1 MGVFLKKHRMAFIL
15 PGCCAA
21 LTLLYMAAFSGVS
34 AEGVRD
40 ALLRYGDLAPVIYML
55 LFAVLPTFFFPV
67 AVLAFAGGLMF
78 GLLWGS
84 VYTFIGA
91 VINCALMFFLA
102 RRLGREKIRALVQRK
117 LPSVWQARLKKAG
130 VEAAQLEAREILC
143 AASGKTAEELYRDIS
158 LYTTEAIAE
167 QALALQE
174 RRLAGEPIA
183 YLVGEWSF
191 CGLPFY
197 VSPAALIPRVDT
209 EMLAQLAMNRLKEH
223 QGSTRVLDLCAGT
236 GCVGLTVAA
245 LMKNTRAV
253 LVDLSDG
260 ALDLCKRNIRRHKL
274 TGRAV
279 YLKGD
284 ALQPPSHALGQ
295 FDVLVCNPPY
305 IPTGDLAGLDSSV
318 KDFEPMMALDG
329 GADGLDF
336 YRGIT
341 SLWQPALKPGGHLL
355 YEVGIGQAE
364 QVAWLLVKAGYE
376 NIRIT
381 RDTGGID
388 RVVEGQRPKEQE
400 IPDLLH
406 ETLEEEG

>member
-1 MGVFLKKHRMAFIL
+1 MTSTYHD
-15 PGCCAA
+15 
-21 LTLLYMAAFSGVS
+21 LY
-34 AEGVRD
+34 
-40 ALLRYGDLAPVIYML
+40 L
-55 LFAVLPTFFFPV
+55 
-67 AVLAFAGGLMF
+67 
-78 GLLWGS
+78 
-84 VYTFIGA
+84 
-91 VINCALMFFLA
+91 
-102 RRLGREKIRALVQRK
+102 KIRMSL
-117 LPSVWQARLKKAG
+117 SSAG
-130 VEAAQLEAREILC
+130 IEAAQLEAREILC
-143 AASGKTAEELYRDIS
+143 AASGKTVEELYRDIS

>member
-1 MGVFLKKHRMAFIL
+1 MTITYHDLYLKIRMAL
-15 PGCCAA
+15 
-21 LTLLYMAAFSGVS
+21 SS
-34 AEGVRD
+34 AGIEG
-40 ALLRYGDLAPVIYML
+40 
-55 LFAVLPTFFFPV
+55 
-67 AVLAFAGGLMF
+67 
-78 GLLWGS
+78 
-84 VYTFIGA
+84 
-91 VINCALMFFLA
+91 
-102 RRLGREKIRALVQRK
+102 
-117 LPSVWQARLKKAG
+117 
-130 VEAAQLEAREILC
+130 AQLEAREILC
-143 AASGKTAEELYRDIS
+143 AASGKTVEELYRDIS
-158 LYTTEAIAE
+158 LYTTQAIAE
-167 QALALQE
+167 KALAMQE
-174 RRLAGEPIA
+174 RRMTGEPIA

-197 VSPAALIPRVDT
+197 VGREALIPRVDT
-209 EMLAQLAMNRLKEH
+209 EMLAQLAMNRLKEYP
-223 QGSTRVLDLCAGT
+223 GNTRILDLCAGT
-236 GCVGLTVAA
+236 GCVGLTAAA
-245 LMKNTRAV
+245 LVKNTRAV

-318 KDFEPMMALDG
+318 KDFEPLMALDG
-329 GADGLDF
+329 GEDGLDF
-336 YRGIT
+336 YRQIT

-388 RVVEGQRPKEQE
+388 RVVEGQRPQE
-400 IPDLLH
+400 PEVPEDPDQT
-406 ETLEEEG
+406 EEEEG

>member
-1 MGVFLKKHRMAFIL
+1 MAL
-15 PGCCAA
+15 
-21 LTLLYMAAFSGVS
+21 SG
-34 AEGVRD
+34 AGIEG
-40 ALLRYGDLAPVIYML
+40 
-55 LFAVLPTFFFPV
+55 
-67 AVLAFAGGLMF
+67 
-78 GLLWGS
+78 
-84 VYTFIGA
+84 
-91 VINCALMFFLA
+91 
-102 RRLGREKIRALVQRK
+102 
-117 LPSVWQARLKKAG
+117 
-130 VEAAQLEAREILC
+130 AQLEAREILC
-143 AASGKTAEELYRDIS
+143 AAAGKTAEELYRDIS
-158 LYTTEAIAE
+158 LYTTEDIAE
-167 QALALQE
+167 KAVALQE
-174 RRLAGEPIA
+174 RRLTGEPIA

-197 VSPAALIPRVDT
+197 VSREALIPRVDT

-223 QGSTRVLDLCAGT
+223 PGNTRLLDLCAGT
-236 GCVGLTVAA
+236 GCVGLTAAA
-245 LMKNTRAV
+245 LLKNTRAV

-318 KDFEPMMALDG
+318 KDFEPLMALDG
-329 GADGLDF
+329 GTDGLDF
-336 YRGIT
+336 YRQIT
-341 SLWQPALKPGGHLL
+341 TLWQPALKPGGHLL

-388 RVVEGQRPKEQE
+388 RVVEGQRPQE
-400 IPDLLH
+400 PAVP
-406 ETLEEEG
+406 ETPKQTEEEEG

>member
-1 MGVFLKKHRMAFIL
+1 MTSTYHD
-15 PGCCAA
+15 
-21 LTLLYMAAFSGVS
+21 LY
-34 AEGVRD
+34 
-40 ALLRYGDLAPVIYML
+40 L
-55 LFAVLPTFFFPV
+55 
-67 AVLAFAGGLMF
+67 
-78 GLLWGS
+78 
-84 VYTFIGA
+84 
-91 VINCALMFFLA
+91 
-102 RRLGREKIRALVQRK
+102 KIRMSL
-117 LPSVWQARLKKAG
+117 SSAG
-130 VEAAQLEAREILC
+130 IEAAQLEAREILC

-305 IPTGDLAGLDSSV
+305 IPTGDLAGLDASV

-376 NIRIT
+376 NICIT

>member
-1 MGVFLKKHRMAFIL
+1 MTSTYHD
-15 PGCCAA
+15 
-21 LTLLYMAAFSGVS
+21 LY
-34 AEGVRD
+34 
-40 ALLRYGDLAPVIYML
+40 L
-55 LFAVLPTFFFPV
+55 
-67 AVLAFAGGLMF
+67 
-78 GLLWGS
+78 
-84 VYTFIGA
+84 
-91 VINCALMFFLA
+91 
-102 RRLGREKIRALVQRK
+102 KIRMSL
-117 LPSVWQARLKKAG
+117 SSAG
-130 VEAAQLEAREILC
+130 IEAAQLEAREILC

-209 EMLAQLAMNRLKEH
+209 EMLAQLAMNRLMEH

-305 IPTGDLAGLDSSV
+305 IPTGDLAGLDPSV

>member
-1 MGVFLKKHRMAFIL
+1 MTSTYHD
-15 PGCCAA
+15 
-21 LTLLYMAAFSGVS
+21 LY
-34 AEGVRD
+34 
-40 ALLRYGDLAPVIYML
+40 L
-55 LFAVLPTFFFPV
+55 
-67 AVLAFAGGLMF
+67 
-78 GLLWGS
+78 
-84 VYTFIGA
+84 
-91 VINCALMFFLA
+91 
-102 RRLGREKIRALVQRK
+102 KIRMSL
-117 LPSVWQARLKKAG
+117 SSAG
-130 VEAAQLEAREILC
+130 IEAAQLEAREILC

-305 IPTGDLAGLDSSV
+305 IPTGDLAGLDASV

-364 QVAWLLVKAGYE
+364 QVAWLLAE
-376 NIRIT
+376 SR
-381 RDTGGID
+381 
-388 RVVEGQRPKEQE
+388 
-400 IPDLLH
+400 L
-406 ETLEEEG
+406 